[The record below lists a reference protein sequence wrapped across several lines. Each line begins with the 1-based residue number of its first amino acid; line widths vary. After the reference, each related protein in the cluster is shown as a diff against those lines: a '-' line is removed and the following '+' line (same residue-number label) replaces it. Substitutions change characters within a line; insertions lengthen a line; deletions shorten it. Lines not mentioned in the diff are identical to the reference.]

1 MVYQRYYKKP
11 FLTGLL
17 TLIETN
23 LLYPELLKVKGR
35 YAIFL
40 RQKQREKNN
49 KKAKHLNYSDLLIK

>member
-23 LLYPELLKVKGR
+23 RLYRELLKVKWR

-40 RQKQREKNN
+40 
-49 KKAKHLNYSDLLIK
+49 L